1 MKISASMMCAKIHQ
15 LPQVL
20 RIFEEEG
27 IDYLHI
33 DVMDGV
39 FVPNYT
45 LGTDYIRQL
54 RELTSIPLDI
64 HLMVEDPDAKLE
76 WFGILP
82 GEFVAVHAECCRH
95 LQRTL
100 QHIRALGGRPA
111 LVLNPATGPEVLA
124 YLLDDLEAVT
134 VMTVNPGF
142 AGQKAVPAAVE
153 KIGHVRRYLNE
164 RGRENIHLSVDG
176 NVSYQLAP
184 KMRSLGA
191 DILVAGS
198 SSFFGPTDGLQEGI
212 RRFRQVLTD

>member
-95 LQRTL
+95 LQRPVICLRTAGGKEDFLFLYL
-100 QHIRALGGRPA
+100 QGLCDLGSGIF
-111 LVLNPATGPEVLA
+111 
-124 YLLDDLEAVT
+124 YILLCL
-134 VMTVNPGF
+134 
-142 AGQKAVPAAVE
+142 
-153 KIGHVRRYLNE
+153 HS
-164 RGRENIHLSVDG
+164 LSVAG
-176 NVSYQLAP
+176 RGISV
-184 KMRSLGA
+184 
-191 DILVAGS
+191 ILCHK
-198 SSFFGPTDGLQEGI
+198 LH
-212 RRFRQVLTD
+212 RQVLYFI